1 MMTVFT
7 SERGDKMSIFVRF
20 ETPKELSDK
29 AYSLAEIAR
38 DGGKIKKG
46 TNEVTKATE
55 RGEATIIIMATDVA
69 PPEILA
75 HIPALCDEKNIPY
88 VYVPSKAELGNA
100 IGLEKPTASIAI
112 VDIGKGK
119 PLFDEIVKAVRELK
133 K

>member
-1 MMTVFT
+1 
-7 SERGDKMSIFVRF
+7 MSVFVRF

-29 AYSLAEIAR
+29 AYSLAELAR

-46 TNEVTKATE
+46 TNEVTKAVE
-55 RGEATIIIMATDVA
+55 RGEAAMIIMAVDVA

-75 HIPALCDEKNIPY
+75 HMPALCDEKNIPY

-112 VDIGKGK
+112 IDVGKGK
-119 PLFDEIVKAVRELK
+119 QYCDEIAKAVRELK

>member
-1 MMTVFT
+1 
-7 SERGDKMSIFVRF
+7 MSVFVRF

-55 RGEATIIIMATDVA
+55 RGEAAIIIMATDVA

-75 HIPALCDEKNIPY
+75 HMPALCDEKNIPY

-119 PLFDEIVKAVRELK
+119 PLYEEIAKAVRELK